1 MSRWTRRD
9 GGPAAGPAAP
19 AHQITPEPLDVDPE
33 LHPAPPQQ
41 QQQPAVRVPAQAPAW
56 PAPSG
61 PVRVVLVDDDRLLA
75 EHLRD
80 LLVDLGAQVLSV
92 AQGGDQ
98 ALAVARL
105 LTPDVVLTDLRMPG
119 MDGIELTRLLR
130 ALPKPPEVV
139 VLSAYED
146 ASLQTEALDAG
157 AASYLVKGS
166 TGTTVLAALHAAT
179 RRVPC

>member
-1 MSRWTRRD
+1 
-9 GGPAAGPAAP
+9 
-19 AHQITPEPLDVDPE
+19 
-33 LHPAPPQQ
+33 
-41 QQQPAVRVPAQAPAW
+41 
-56 PAPSG
+56 
-61 PVRVVLVDDDRLLA
+61 VRVVLVDDDRLLA

-130 ALPKPPEVV
+130 ALPEPPEVV

-166 TGTTVLAALHAAT
+166 TGTQVLAALQAAT